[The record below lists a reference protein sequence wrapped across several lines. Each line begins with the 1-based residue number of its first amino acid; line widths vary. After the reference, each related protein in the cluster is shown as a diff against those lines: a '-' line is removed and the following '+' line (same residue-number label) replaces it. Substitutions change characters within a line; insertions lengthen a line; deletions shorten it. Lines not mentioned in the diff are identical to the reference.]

1 MATGGPRSYTARDE
15 GRQVTETNLQLTVSL
30 CNDHVIDP
38 LLERCS
44 VAQWLLV
51 VDRKAVS
58 AVVPPRDLSLYKC
71 SESYSIQQGPA
82 NFAI

>member
-1 MATGGPRSYTARDE
+1 MATGGQRSYTARDE
-15 GRQVTETNLQLTVSL
+15 VRQVTETNLQLTVSL

-44 VAQWLLV
+44 VAQWLL
-51 VDRKAVS
+51 AVS